1 MAGITAPRVACL
13 IVTPEAARHR
23 RTQMVVAF
31 GDPDVTAHAV
41 AAARRGVPSMIEYEV
56 FARLDKLGERR
67 RSRMTAET
75 WALIVWLRVTADAGR
90 IVGDV
95 ERARVGFNAG
105 MAARAGD
112 ACRRVL
118 AMGKRLRAAA
128 RQPEHAG
135 TCREPQAR
143 QADRALHRAPQRRPS

>member
-23 RTQMVVAF
+23 RTQVIVAF
-31 GDPDVTAHAV
+31 RDPDVTAHAV
-41 AAARRGVPSMIEYEV
+41 AAARRGVPSMIEDEV
-56 FARLDKLGERR
+56 FARLDKLGHRPRR
-67 RSRMTAET
+67 RMTAEA

-95 ERARVGFNAG
+95 ERARVGEDLG

-112 ACRRVL
+112 ACRYVL
-118 AMGKRLRAAA
+118 AMGKRLWPCA
-128 RQPEHAG
+128 R
-135 TCREPQAR
+135 
-143 QADRALHRAPQRRPS
+143 